1 MQCRGE
7 QIRPVHHHQGRD
19 GSSGTTH
26 RTHHMVRD
34 AHRPA
39 RPGDHAQAQLPS
51 SIVLLYYP
59 RAVPET
65 PRPHD
70 LMFVRMDATAD
81 RSHLLSAPAFSAASG
96 PLIHLLDGRAPA
108 HSMQQLPHRGR
119 RLSLSLLE
127 CVLVYDLC
135 LQRYALI
142 EDIFPQTS
150 VLKLKISISY
160 FKKSNQLSFH

>member
-1 MQCRGE
+1 MSTTEPDILVRRLPRCRWVPCSAVQRGTDSS
-7 QIRPVHHHQGRD
+7 RPVHHHQHQGRD

-108 HSMQQLPHRGR
+108 HSMQQLLHRGR
-119 RLSLSLLE
+119 AVSLSPRV
-127 CVLVYDLC
+127 CAC
-135 LQRYALI
+135 L
-142 EDIFPQTS
+142 
-150 VLKLKISISY
+150 
-160 FKKSNQLSFH
+160 